1 MINRTGEREQVKLKA
16 SGGDEEERSE
26 REMAS
31 SRIDPSDTDEEDMEE
46 NPAKMERKGRPEVE
60 GRGKDSVDGSI
71 VGSGHG
77 GEPDYKNTMGNR
89 ESAGREPKAHNT
101 MGDRSGSS
109 EGSGFEAGGN
119 LKREHGRVK
128 NQP

>member
-16 SGGDEEERSE
+16 SGGDDEEESA

-46 NPAKMERKGRPEVE
+46 NPARMERKGRPEVQ
-60 GRGKDSVDGSI
+60 GRGKDSADGSI

-77 GEPDYKNTMGNR
+77 GEPPFKNTMGHA
-89 ESAGREPKAHNT
+89 SSGGREPKASHT
-101 MGDRSGSS
+101 LGDRDGSS
-109 EGSGFEAGGN
+109 EGSGFNAGGN

>member
-16 SGGDEEERSE
+16 SGGDDEKDSA

-46 NPAKMERKGRPEVE
+46 NPARMERKGRPEVQ
-60 GRGKDSVDGSI
+60 GRGKDSADGSI
-71 VGSGHG
+71 VGSGRG
-77 GEPDYKNTMGNR
+77 GEPSHRNTMGH
-89 ESAGREPKAHNT
+89 ESSAGKEPKAGCT
-101 MGDRSGSS
+101 MGDRDGVSG
-109 EGSGFEAGGN
+109 GSGFEAGGN
-119 LKREHGRVK
+119 LKKEHGRVK